1 LYTGAIGIPH
11 GFDTVVAAVN
21 RLRGDRPDLY
31 GRLMVLIVGD
41 GVAAES
47 TKQAAAAARLEHL
60 RVHPAIPK
68 SAVLS
73 LLQRADACLMQAA
86 ASDHFKYGFSPNKLF
101 DYFAAAKPV
110 LISSSFPTLVDD
122 ARAGIRFLPGDSTA
136 LAGAIAE
143 IMGTPE
149 SDRRAMGQRGRNL
162 VDTQYSIKAI
172 TDRYEA
178 LFETVTAR
186 RGR

>member
-1 LYTGAIGIPH
+1 
-11 GFDTVVAAVN
+11 
-21 RLRGDRPDLY
+21 
-31 GRLMVLIVGD
+31 
-41 GVAAES
+41 
-47 TKQAAAAARLEHL
+47 
-60 RVHPAIPK
+60 
-68 SAVLS
+68 
-73 LLQRADACLMQAA
+73 
-86 ASDHFKYGFSPNKLF
+86 
-101 DYFAAAKPV
+101 
-110 LISSSFPTLVDD
+110 
-122 ARAGIRFLPGDSTA
+122 LPGDSTA
-136 LAGAIAE
+136 LASAIAE